1 MSKTFKELTGASNI
15 HELMYKASK
24 RKRKRMLNGKRKM
37 AVVAEAATNNVPH
50 VIASDE
56 AGNYI
61 IEQFLL
67 ARALGGKSTLTKK
80 LNLKIP
86 TKKAWQDFV
95 FKYGLMDG
103 CQLQMSSHTTGYIK
117 AQDLMLTFNEGY
129 EGIQIKLLGSI
140 EELDAWT
147 NILLDNF
154 EEVRCVIEWYYSSD
168 GDSTKISLSN
178 EQLPI
183 DEMYPW
189 LGQSLTSYYDDFMA
203 SKASILLL
211 IGPPG
216 TGKTTWIKGLLHH
229 TSSNAIVTYDPVI
242 LSKDYVFAEFIS
254 GETNVMVIEDADNF
268 LRPRDDGNDLMHK
281 FLNVGSG
288 LISNGNKKLIF
299 STNLPN
305 IRDIDEALL
314 RPGRCY
320 DVLNFEP
327 LNQEQAKAL
336 AKKAGIDINSDSVY
350 NNTTVAEVFNQAKK
364 KKLKSS
370 MGFI

>member
-1 MSKTFKELTGASNI
+1 
-15 HELMYKASK
+15 
-24 RKRKRMLNGKRKM
+24 M
-37 AVVAEAATNNVPH
+37 AVNAESITKNVSH

-56 AGNYI
+56 ASAYI
-61 IEQFLL
+61 TEQFLL
-67 ARALGGKSTLTKK
+67 ARALEGKSTLTKK

-86 TKKAWQDFV
+86 TKKHWQDFV
-95 FKYGLMDG
+95 YRYGLSDG
-103 CQLQMSSHTTGYIK
+103 FQLQMSNNATGYIK
-117 AQDLMLTFNEGY
+117 GDNMMLVFNEGY
-129 EGIQIKLLGSI
+129 EGIQIKIIGSVDEI
-140 EELDAWT
+140 DVWT
-147 NILLDNF
+147 TILLDSF

-178 EQLPI
+178 EQLPV

-189 LGQSLTSYYDDFMA
+189 LGQPLTNYYDDFMA

-229 TSSNAIVTYDPVI
+229 TASNALVTYDPVI
-242 LSKDYVFAEFIS
+242 LSKDFVFAEFIS
-254 GETNVMVIEDADNF
+254 GDTNVMVIEDADNF

-320 DVLNFEP
+320 DVLNFEH
-327 LNQEQAKAL
+327 LNKEQAKAL
-336 AKKAGIDINSDSVY
+336 AEKVGIDINSDSVY